1 MKHLNIVVTA
11 FVSVTASTTYADLP
25 TANVGTP
32 GATSAPTPASEPLP
46 RAVSSHDEAPPVAAP
61 ALPRGGIVR
70 QAGIGGEVGY
80 GRPGVVELGGSAG
93 FTIADNYRNVS
104 IAPSIGWFL
113 ADNLELSGILSL
125 SYVKAG
131 DPGMSATIFSA
142 LIEPSYHLPFN
153 RSTFGFL
160 GLGLGLSAGTDVST
174 GLAIAPRVGANF
186 LVGRS
191 GVLTPYLSYQYSS
204 SSSSSGDATVVA
216 VSTQTRLNLGYT
228 VMW

>member
-1 MKHLNIVVTA
+1 MKLCNIVFA
-11 FVSVTASTTYADLP
+11 VSLCITASSAWADPP
-25 TANVGTP
+25 TANGGTP
-32 GATSAPTPASEPLP
+32 GATSAPTPAGENLP
-46 RAVSSHDEAPPVAAP
+46 APVSGHDEAPPVAAP
-61 ALPRGGIVR
+61 ALPQGGIVR

-80 GRPGVVELGGSAG
+80 GRPGVLELGGSAG
-93 FTIADNYRNVS
+93 FTIADNYRNVAV
-104 IAPSIGWFL
+104 APSIGWFL

-131 DPGMSATIFSA
+131 DPGTSATIFSA
-142 LIEPSYHLPFN
+142 LVEPSYHLPFN

-160 GLGLGLSAGTDVST
+160 GLGLGVSAGTAVST
-174 GLAIAPRVGANF
+174 GFAIAPRIGANF

-191 GVLTPYLSYQYSS
+191 GVLSPYLSYQYAS

-216 VSTQTRLNLGYT
+216 ISTQTRLNIGYT